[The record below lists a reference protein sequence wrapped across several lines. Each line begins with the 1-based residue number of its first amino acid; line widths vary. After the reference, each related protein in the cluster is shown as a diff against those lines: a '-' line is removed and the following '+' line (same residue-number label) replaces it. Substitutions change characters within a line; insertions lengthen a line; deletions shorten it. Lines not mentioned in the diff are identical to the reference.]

1 MAGGNATDTCAHDA
15 SGDDGLGE
23 VLAGVAI
30 AVVASVGINIGNN
43 VQALGLKMRIAAKGK
58 EETDSK
64 AAGCKPDGGDMQL
77 EEITGD
83 VETEGSGPESGQGS
97 GQEGAALTSVA
108 TGTRATDGE
117 SPEQC
122 ETREAEEARSSTLRR
137 AKVLYLGGTALFFT
151 STFVV
156 FGAMSLAPAS
166 ILAPIESVQFVA
178 NVAFARCV
186 NKQQVSKAGYI
197 SSLVIVGGISLAV
210 ASGNHVN
217 KSLGPTEL
225 EKYWGATKW
234 IVYLACVVFF
244 AAVAQL
250 VWLLYERRS
259 RGIGGRE
266 LPHTA
271 TVLPVLYALSSS
283 MIGSISVLQAKCI
296 SELLETLSGGTDIW
310 GSGMTY
316 LVIGLFLSTVIFWL
330 YRLNAA
336 LAKYDAL
343 FIIPAIQAGY
353 IFWATL
359 SAGMYFQEFDCLEPY
374 QLALFAIGICI
385 MFAGLYVLSA
395 ESAKV
400 AKKKQLS
407 SNNLEAMAN
416 GAPATPRANGSN
428 GVSNGAANLPN
439 GAAHVGKVS
448 PPNGGKVSPTATAT
462 ASRHVGAKAVG
473 PKATVKPKAGVDKI
487 DMSLQICSEHA
498 CGGSVSHEEGKV
510 GPSSFNGVVSPSGVR
525 TTEIYES

>member
-1 MAGGNATDTCAHDA
+1 MAAGNSTDTCAHDD
-15 SGDDGLGE
+15 SGGGGLGE

-43 VQALGLKMRIAAKGK
+43 IQALGLKMRIAAKGK

-64 AAGCKPDGGDMQL
+64 AASCKPGDGDMQL

-83 VETEGSGPESGQGS
+83 VETEGSGQEGSGREGSGRDQGS
-97 GQEGAALTSVA
+97 GPTLTSVA
-108 TGTRATDGE
+108 TRTSATDG
-117 SPEQC
+117 PAQC
-122 ETREAEEARSSTLRR
+122 EAHTKADEARLSELRR

-186 NKQQVSKAGYI
+186 NKQHISAAGYI
-197 SSLVIVGGISLAV
+197 SSLVIVGGISMAV

-217 KSLGPTEL
+217 KSLGPAEL
-225 EKYWGATKW
+225 EKYWMSTKW
-234 IVYLACVVFF
+234 IVYLACVVVF
-244 AAVAQL
+244 AGVAQL
-250 VWLLYERRS
+250 VWVVYERRS
-259 RGIGGRE
+259 RGKGGRE

-296 SELLETLSGGTDIW
+296 SELLETLSGGTNIW
-310 GSGMTY
+310 DSGMTY

-330 YRLNAA
+330 FRLNAA

-359 SAGMYFQEFDCLEPY
+359 SAGMYFQEFDCLEAY

-385 MFAGLYVLSA
+385 MFAGLFVLSA
-395 ESAKV
+395 EAAKV
-400 AKKKQLS
+400 AKKS
-407 SNNLEAMAN
+407 ESTREAPSNLAALAN
-416 GAPATPRANGSN
+416 GAPATPRANGCN
-428 GVSNGAANLPN
+428 GASNGASSLPN
-439 GAAHVGKVS
+439 GASHVGKVS
-448 PPNGGKVSPTATAT
+448 PPNGGKVSPTST
-462 ASRHVGAKAVG
+462 ASRHVGAKAV
-473 PKATVKPKAGVDKI
+473 KPKASGPDKL
-487 DMSLQICSEHA
+487 DMSVQIFSEHA
-498 CGGSVSHEEGKV
+498 CGGSASPEEP
-510 GPSSFNGVVSPSGVR
+510 PSPINGVVSPSGVR
-525 TTEIYES
+525 TTER

>member
-1 MAGGNATDTCAHDA
+1 
-15 SGDDGLGE
+15 
-23 VLAGVAI
+23 
-30 AVVASVGINIGNN
+30 
-43 VQALGLKMRIAAKGK
+43 MRIAAKGQ
-58 EETDSK
+58 EETGGTP
-64 AAGCKPDGGDMQL
+64 AGCKPGDGDMQL

-83 VETEGSGPESGQGS
+83 VETDSNREGSGRDQGS
-97 GQEGAALTSVA
+97 GPTLASLATRSNGANGS
-108 TGTRATDGE
+108 DG
-117 SPEQC
+117 PAQC
-122 ETREAEEARSSTLRR
+122 EPSEAEEARLAQLRR

-186 NKQQVSKAGYI
+186 NKQHISAAGYI
-197 SSLVIVGGISLAV
+197 SSLVIVGGISMAV

-217 KSLGPTEL
+217 KSLGPAEL
-225 EKYWGATKW
+225 EKYWVSTKW

-244 AAVAQL
+244 AGAAQL
-250 VWLLYERRS
+250 VWVVYERRS
-259 RGIGGRE
+259 RGKGGRE

-296 SELLETLSGGTDIW
+296 SELLETLSGGTNIW
-310 GSGMTY
+310 DSGMTY

-330 YRLNAA
+330 FRLNAA

-359 SAGMYFQEFDCLEPY
+359 SAGMYFQEFDCLEAY

-400 AKKKQLS
+400 AKRSDDADASAAAEPTLANGS
-407 SNNLEAMAN
+407 APSTPRASGSHAN
-416 GAPATPRANGSN
+416 GA
-428 GVSNGAANLPN
+428 NGAS
-439 GAAHVGKVS
+439 HVGKVS
-448 PPNGGKVSPTATAT
+448 PPNGGKVSPTATA
-462 ASRHVGAKAVG
+462 SRHVGAKAV
-473 PKATVKPKAGVDKI
+473 KPKAGGADRP
-487 DMSLQICSEHA
+487 DMSVQIFSEHA
-498 CGGSVSHEEGKV
+498 CGGSASPEEP
-510 GPSSFNGVVSPSGVR
+510 PSPGALGVISPSGVR
-525 TTEIYES
+525 TTER